1 MRHGRIP
8 GQFSFLPLGRVE
20 TGHVGLGDDVLR
32 EVLAMA
38 TELGLTPCG
47 LTRSPLLGPAG
58 NVEFL
63 AWLQPGGEM
72 IDVATEISRLT
83 GS

>member
-1 MRHGRIP
+1 M
-8 GQFSFLPLGRVE
+8 
-20 TGHVGLGDDVLR
+20 LR
-32 EVLAMA
+32 EVLAA
-38 TELGLTPCG
+38 AAGLGLTPRG

-72 IDVATEISRLT
+72 IDIDLAAH
-83 GS
+83 